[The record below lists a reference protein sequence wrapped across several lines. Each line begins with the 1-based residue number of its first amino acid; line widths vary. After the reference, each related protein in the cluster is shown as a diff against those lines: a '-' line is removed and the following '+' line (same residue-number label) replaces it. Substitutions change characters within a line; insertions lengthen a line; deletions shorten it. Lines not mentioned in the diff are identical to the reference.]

1 MSVSKKALKL
11 NRYKLGGAM
20 KKNGIN
26 VWRFVFNGVENAT
39 GIERT
44 FFIEF
49 LMLNP
54 FLSASKVLLGFKPC
68 VNISAE
74 DLQNVLAG
82 TASTESM
89 QTESIIVPS
98 YTAVRVGVLGGKAK
112 QLCEYHP
119 VKSIKVAPYIF
130 DIEAGNCSFS
140 EHNLSGLIE
149 LDSDEIQKHPEYFCD
164 AGLIRWDLKY
174 ETVCAFASGFS
185 GKEMSWYATG
195 AYTVFAGSISIDGKD
210 YTVLPK
216 SSFGYLDRN
225 WGRVLPSDWFHLS
238 ASHLTSLITG
248 QLLQNS
254 CFAAQGV
261 YDGRLSL
268 VMRLGGTEILFSA
281 EAPKRAYSSTWNC
294 VQMPED
300 QEGEKLHWSATFN
313 SHQFV
318 IDIDVFCPA
327 HLLFVRNIEYPE
339 GGRKLMKLIAGGDGT
354 GEIRLYKCLRKD
366 LELIEHARIGKALCE
381 FGQPDDSGA

>member
-1 MSVSKKALKL
+1 MSVSKKVLKL
-11 NRYKLGGAM
+11 NRHKLGGAM
-20 KKNGIN
+20 KKKGIN
-26 VWRFVFNGVENAT
+26 IWRFVFNGVENGT

-49 LMLNP
+49 LMINP
-54 FLSASKVLLGFKPC
+54 FLSASKVLLGFKPREDL
-68 VNISAE
+68 SAE

-82 TASTESM
+82 TTSA
-89 QTESIIVPS
+89 QSIQNECLVAPS
-98 YTAVRVGVLGGKAK
+98 YTAVRVGTLGSEAK
-112 QLCEYHP
+112 QLCEYYP
-119 VKSIKVAPYIF
+119 VKNIKSAPYIF

-140 EHNLSGLIE
+140 EHNLMGLIE
-149 LDSDEIQKHPEYFCD
+149 LDADEIQKHPEYFCG
-164 AGLIRWDLKY
+164 AGVIRWDLKY
-174 ETVCAFASGFS
+174 ETVCGFPSGFS
-185 GKEMSWYATG
+185 GKDTAWYATG
-195 AYTVFAGSISIDGKD
+195 AHTVFAGSVSVDGKD
-210 YTVLPK
+210 YTVLPQR
-216 SSFGYLDRN
+216 SFGYLDRN
-225 WGRVLPSDWFHLS
+225 WGHTLPSDWIHLS

-254 CFAAQGV
+254 CFAVQGV

-268 VMRLGGTEILFSA
+268 VMRIGETEIIFSA
-281 EAPKRAYSSTWNC
+281 ETPKRSYSSVWNC
-294 VQMPED
+294 VQMPQD
-300 QEGEKLHWSATFN
+300 QEGEKLHWSVTFN
-313 SHQFV
+313 SRQFV

-366 LELIEHARIGKALCE
+366 LELIEHAQIGNALCE